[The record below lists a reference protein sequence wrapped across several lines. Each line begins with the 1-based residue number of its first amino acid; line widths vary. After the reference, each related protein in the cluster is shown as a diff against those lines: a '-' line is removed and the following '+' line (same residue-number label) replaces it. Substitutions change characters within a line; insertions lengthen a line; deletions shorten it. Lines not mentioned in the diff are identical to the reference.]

1 MEGYKLQLFL
11 QFHITNWDVHYIQ
24 GNVNSEGK
32 IRKIAKEQTTL
43 KGREQLEEPI
53 LDKGILISQ
62 RKTLNDSIYGKVPP
76 SSNY

>member
-1 MEGYKLQLFL
+1 V
-11 QFHITNWDVHYIQ
+11 D
-24 GNVNSEGK
+24 SEGK
-32 IRKIAKEQTTL
+32 NRKIAKEQTTL

-62 RKTLNDSIYGKVPP
+62 RKSLNDFIYGKAPP